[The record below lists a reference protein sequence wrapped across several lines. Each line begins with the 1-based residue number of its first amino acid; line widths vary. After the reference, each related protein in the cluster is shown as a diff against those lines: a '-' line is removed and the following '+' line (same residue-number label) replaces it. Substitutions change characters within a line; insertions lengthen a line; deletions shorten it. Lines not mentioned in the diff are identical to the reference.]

1 MRKLF
6 SVLLA
11 VLLVLAVP
19 AMAMAETAV
28 TVSGTGETF
37 VPADVAVISLGVSAR
52 DKEVLVA
59 QAKVNESIAAI
70 KEALVAAGVA
80 EENINTDY
88 INIYPIYNYNTDMEE
103 LAAYNANSTLAVK
116 VTAIGDVG
124 KVIDAAFEA
133 GANNLNG
140 IEFSASDTSEAKA
153 KALELAVEDA
163 ITKAEILAAAA
174 GMKIAGINSI
184 QEGGVYSYDRGVGY
198 ITKNMEAAAMDSAA
212 GTIVQSAK
220 LAVTAN
226 ITVIFA
232 VG

>member
-1 MRKLF
+1 MRKFF

-11 VLLVLAVP
+11 VLLILALP
-19 AMAMAETAV
+19 SMAMAETII

-70 KEALVAAGVA
+70 KEALIAAGVA

-88 INIYPIYNYNTDMEE
+88 INIYPIYNYNADMEE

-116 VTAIGDVG
+116 VTKIGEVG
-124 KVIDAAFEA
+124 KMIDTAFEA

-163 ITKAEILAAAA
+163 ISKAEILAGAA

-198 ITKNMEAAAMDSAA
+198 ITKNMEASMDAAA
-212 GTIVQSAK
+212 GTVVQSAK
-220 LAVTAN
+220 LAVTAS

>member
-1 MRKLF
+1 MRKVF
-6 SVLLA
+6 SILLA
-11 VLLVLAVP
+11 VLLVLALSS
-19 AMAMAETAV
+19 AAMAETIV
-28 TVSGTGETF
+28 TVSGSGETF

-70 KEALVAAGVA
+70 KEALIVAGVA

-88 INIYPIYNYNTDMEE
+88 INIYPIYNYNADMEE

-116 VTAIGDVG
+116 VTKIAEVG
-124 KVIDAAFEA
+124 KMIDTAFEA

-163 ITKAEILAAAA
+163 ISKAEILARAA
-174 GMKIAGINSI
+174 GMKIVGINSI

-198 ITKNMEAAAMDSAA
+198 ITKNMEPSMDAAA
-212 GTIVQSAK
+212 GTVVQSAK

>member
-1 MRKLF
+1 MRKFF

-11 VLLVLAVP
+11 VLLILALP
-19 AMAMAETAV
+19 SMAMAETII

-70 KEALVAAGVA
+70 KEALIAAGVA

-88 INIYPIYNYNTDMEE
+88 INIYPIYNYNADMEE

-116 VTAIGDVG
+116 VTKIGEVG
-124 KVIDAAFEA
+124 KMIDTTFEA

-163 ITKAEILAAAA
+163 ISKAEILARAV

-198 ITKNMEAAAMDSAA
+198 ITKNMEASMDAAA
-212 GTIVQSAK
+212 GTVVQSVK

>member
-1 MRKLF
+1 M
-6 SVLLA
+6 
-11 VLLVLAVP
+11 
-19 AMAMAETAV
+19 
-28 TVSGTGETF
+28 
-37 VPADVAVISLGVSAR
+37 
-52 DKEVLVA
+52 
-59 QAKVNESIAAI
+59 
-70 KEALVAAGVA
+70 
-80 EENINTDY
+80 
-88 INIYPIYNYNTDMEE
+88 
-103 LAAYNANSTLAVK
+103 
-116 VTAIGDVG
+116 
-124 KVIDAAFEA
+124 IDAAFEA

>member
-1 MRKLF
+1 MLSQKTRKRLSLF
-6 SVLLA
+6 FAVCLAVAIMVAVMPGIQTKAAYTMKELEAFGNGGYTDNEILNDAVSQEIAAQSIVLLSNNG
-11 VLLVLAVP
+11 VLPLKDTTQIALFGNGA
-19 AMAMAETAV
+19 TA
-28 TVSGTGETF
+28 TVKGGTGSGIVNQRE
-37 VPADVAVISLGVSAR
+37 R
-52 DKEVLVA
+52 DW
-59 QAKVNESIAAI
+59 
-70 KEALVAAGVA
+70 
-80 EENINTDY
+80 
-88 INIYPIYNYNTDMEE
+88 
-103 LAAYNANSTLAVK
+103 
-116 VTAIGDVG
+116 
-124 KVIDAAFEA
+124 IDTAFEA

-163 ITKAEILAAAA
+163 ISKAEILAGAA

-198 ITKNMEAAAMDSAA
+198 ITKNMEASMDAAA
-212 GTIVQSAK
+212 GTVVQSAK